1 MVNLSVIV
9 PFYNEEEL
17 LEESVNRLLGSN
29 IFDVIYLINNNSTDK
44 SYEIGKKL
52 EINNSNVKLFQTSSK
67 KGKGVALSFSRKMID
82 TSHVIIHDADL
93 EYFPDDIPQMF
104 EVAKQN
110 IDSLI
115 LGTRFN
121 GNKNR
126 ESIYMRTYFA
136 NRFMSLF
143 FSFINFYKV
152 SDVATCYKLMPS
164 IFFKNINLKENGF
177 SVEIELLSKF
187 LKFNRSI
194 IEVPIK
200 YEGRSYAEGKKI
212 KTIDGFRYLFT
223 TVKYKFLD

>member
-126 ESIYMRTYFA
+126 ENIYMRTYFA